1 MVILLLAFTPLSCK
15 KKAEEPPLKEMN
27 SNESYVSVIKS
38 FNYISKNT
46 ASLNKSSGV
55 ATIATDSVPI
65 ILDLLLNY
73 NETEN
78 SGNLENME
86 ILEFQYDICSN
97 TENRSNISHLDSL
110 YDLMAAK
117 IEYIL
122 EQSTE
127 TNEVLFFVNVQFDG
141 RQNGNLKGITLL
153 MKRGWGN
160 LQLNPKTVPTNLS
173 FRAHRGIE
181 QVFGLKTYYGGQCGQ
196 FTSFSPGA
204 PDILQN
210 YGNFNLNLVSPAAPN
225 GYRYIYA
232 GNRGMPL
239 YPNNTYDPNHP
250 TFSMSNYLSN
260 APLTFYPTKV
270 YACASSSSWV
280 TGRNTQDPDPANH
293 FNTLT
298 APCISS
304 SLMNYYLNSI
314 QSLAIQYQQ
323 PFERAVIIRVG
334 DERARISTCSPWASN
349 PNPNFNTGTSIDNGV
364 CPQGQHF
371 IGITYKNLVLVPIGM

>member
-86 ILEFQYDICSN
+86 ILEFQYDISSS
-97 TENRSNISHLDSL
+97 TENRSIVSHLDSL

-127 TNEVLFFVNVQFDG
+127 TNEILYFVNVQFDG

-160 LQLNPKTVPTNLS
+160 LQLNPKTVPANLS
-173 FRAHRGIE
+173 FRAHRGIK
-181 QVFGLKTYYGGQCGQ
+181 QGFGFKEYLGGQCGQ
-196 FTSFSPGA
+196 FISFTPGA

-210 YGNFNLNLVSPAAPN
+210 YSNFNLNLVAPAAPN

-232 GNRGMPL
+232 GNRGIPL
-239 YPNNTYDPNHP
+239 FPSNTYDSNHP
-250 TFSMSNYLSN
+250 TFLMSNYLSN
-260 APLTFYPTKV
+260 VPLTFYPTKI

-280 TGRNTQDPDPANH
+280 TGHNSQDPNPDNH
-293 FNTLT
+293 FTTKT

-314 QSLAIQYQQ
+314 QSLAIQHQQ
-323 PFERAVIIRVG
+323 PLERAVNITVG
-334 DERARISTCSPWASN
+334 SDDVSTNNCTPWASN
-349 PNPNFNTGTSIDNGV
+349 PSPNFNTGTSIDNGV
-364 CPQGQHF
+364 CPKGQHF
-371 IGITYKNLVLVPIGM
+371 LGITYKNLVLVPIGL